1 MLSEIICFSVSE
13 QLKDKNVVIS
23 EIQIRTISP
32 SMKDGLTF
40 SVNLKPENK
49 QTNKS
54 KKPNKNTITNKREFL
69 VFHETAPV
77 WRTLIPELLLMMILW
92 R

>member
-13 QLKDKNVVIS
+13 KLKDKNVVIS

-40 SVNLKPENK
+40 LVNLKPENK
-49 QTNKS
+49 QTVNQ
-54 KKPNKNTITNKREFL
+54 TNKQIKA
-69 VFHETAPV
+69 TNQTK
-77 WRTLIPELLLMMILW
+77 TLPLTKGNFSFSMRQHQCEVHLCQSW
-92 R
+92 S